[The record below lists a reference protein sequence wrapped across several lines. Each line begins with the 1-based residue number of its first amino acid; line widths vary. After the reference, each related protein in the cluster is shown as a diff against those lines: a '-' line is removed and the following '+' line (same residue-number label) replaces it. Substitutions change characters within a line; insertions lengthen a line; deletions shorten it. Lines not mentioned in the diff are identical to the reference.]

1 MLTVHIWSM
10 TVIEFFFDQKESW
23 APTMGFK
30 ILISIVNPIF
40 TAKQTLRNIVTFDNA
55 SVEVSWWRG
64 WQIRENYSLNMGVIL
79 LLINCIVNNVIAFVM
94 EVRISNIEEKERK
107 FCLCK
112 KKNTSKILYLKNKDE
127 ERLETETHNS
137 FIHVSELNK
146 SFGSKNILN
155 SLSITMED
163 NKIIAIVG
171 ANASG
176 KTTFLRELSKQICT
190 ELKTSDFD
198 SDSAEDIFGESS
210 KLKIGIL
217 PEEIVLFDLLTP
229 IEHLEL
235 YRGLK
240 GSHSF
245 DKPGIRKRLTEL
257 LKVMG
262 YDVGDRWMP
271 AEVSQL
277 AGTLSEA
284 QKRELQIAIAL
295 CSQPRILLLDDPFSG
310 FDQE

>member
-1 MLTVHIWSM
+1 
-10 TVIEFFFDQKESW
+10 
-23 APTMGFK
+23 MGFK
-30 ILISIVNPIF
+30 VLISMMNPIF

-55 SVEVSWWRG
+55 SVEVSWLTG
-64 WQIRENYSLNMGVIL
+64 WQIRENFSLNLGVIL
-79 LLINCIVNNVIAFVM
+79 LFINCIVNNVIAIIM
-94 EVRISNIEEKERK
+94 EVRISNMEEKERK

-112 KKNTSKILYLKNKDE
+112 KKNTSKILYLKTKDE

-137 FIHVSELNK
+137 YIHVSELNK
-146 SFGSKNILN
+146 SFGTKNILN

-163 NKIIAIVG
+163 NKIISIVG

-190 ELKTSDFD
+190 KFKNSDFD
-198 SDSAEDIFGESS
+198 FDFNSAEDIFGESS
-210 KLKIGIL
+210 KLKIGVL

-240 GSHSF
+240 GNHSF

-257 LKVMG
+257 LKVLG

-271 AEVSQL
+271 DEVSQL
-277 AGTLSEA
+277 AGT
-284 QKRELQIAIAL
+284 
-295 CSQPRILLLDDPFSG
+295 
-310 FDQE
+310 